1 MGRLLRRTLFAMHS
15 SCMRQIPCMKVIKQR
30 LNRVYAGIFASAVK
44 KFADEADLY
53 PCIESEL
60 LKASCTDF
68 GQLLME
74 IFSDWDVH
82 Q

>member
-1 MGRLLRRTLFAMHS
+1 MTVNYLRR
-15 SCMRQIPCMKVIKQR
+15 IPRMEVIEQR
-30 LNRVYAGIFASAVK
+30 LNRVYARIFATAVEE
-44 KFADEADLY
+44 FADEADLY
-53 PCIESEL
+53 SRIDSKL

>member
-1 MGRLLRRTLFAMHS
+1 MTINHLRR
-15 SCMRQIPCMKVIKQR
+15 IPRMEVIEQR
-30 LNRVYAGIFASAVK
+30 LNRVYARIFATAVEE
-44 KFADEADLY
+44 FADEADLY
-53 PCIESEL
+53 PRIESKL